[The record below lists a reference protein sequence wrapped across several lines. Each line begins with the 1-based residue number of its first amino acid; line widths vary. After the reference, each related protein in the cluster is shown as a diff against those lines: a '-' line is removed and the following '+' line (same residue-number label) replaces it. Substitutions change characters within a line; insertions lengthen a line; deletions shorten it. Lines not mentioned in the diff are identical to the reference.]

1 MIKYISKKFY
11 KIDKDDLYQ
20 AGYLGLIKAYKNYN
34 GEIGNFSSYAYNY
47 IFGEMYNLVL
57 MNGNIKINKDIL
69 KLYKKINDANNH
81 LMQLYGREISRSDL
95 SKFLEID
102 ESIIDYVYTICED
115 MVNVEDVSNIV
126 KIRDLDDN
134 IMFDDI
140 LYNLNPLEKS
150 IMNYRYRYDYT
161 QSEVGKILGLT
172 QVKVSRIE
180 SICKKKILE
189 YIS

>member
-1 MIKYISKKFY
+1 
-11 KIDKDDLYQ
+11 
-20 AGYLGLIKAYKNYN
+20 
-34 GEIGNFSSYAYNY
+34 
-47 IFGEMYNLVL
+47 MYNLVL
-57 MNGNIKINKDIL
+57 INGNIKVSKDIL
-69 KLYKKINDANNH
+69 KLYKKINEASNY
-81 LMQLYGREISRSDL
+81 LMQLYGREINKNDL

-102 ESIIDYVYTICED
+102 ENIIDYVYTVCED

-126 KIRDLDDN
+126 KVSEFDNN

-161 QSEVGKILGLT
+161 QSEVGRILGIS